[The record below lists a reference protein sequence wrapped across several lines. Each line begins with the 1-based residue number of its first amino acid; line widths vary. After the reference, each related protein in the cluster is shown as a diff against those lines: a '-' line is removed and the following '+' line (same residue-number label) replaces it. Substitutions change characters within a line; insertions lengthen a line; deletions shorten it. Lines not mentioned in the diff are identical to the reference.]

1 MDRFRPLIPVLLLSA
16 LAGGLYGVAEALA
29 VPVEARLWIEDPIPL
44 AVFGFLATALLVAIP
59 GALIGLAG
67 NDRLK
72 GLMGGAAAI
81 TAIELAMM
89 FITDPPPFQEPAWW
103 MQNPILLGGGLAA
116 TAALVFASRKIKL
129 VGAVWTLLLCA
140 VPLVMG
146 LVARDVPSGASDS
159 ERPNLLVVTSDTTR
173 ADHIHAYGHK
183 RISTPNIDRLA
194 QEGALFENAYSQIA
208 VTGPSHTTIFTG
220 QGTWSH
226 GTLLN
231 GIPTP
236 ADQRMVSEAL
246 SEAGYRTGAFVSAYV
261 LESRMGFNR
270 GFGTYDDDF
279 SWLKGSSALMTG
291 RIWAGVQRRLFPDAV
306 LERRGGD
313 TVDSA
318 LSWLDAAPEGQP
330 WFLWVHLFDPH
341 GPYEPPAP
349 YDTMYYSGDPTD
361 PKHDSMKRVQNTADY
376 LAESLEGI
384 TDLSY
389 VIAQYDGEI
398 SYMDEQ
404 VGRLLDALD
413 ARDESKETLVVFSG
427 DHGESL
433 GENGVWF
440 NHGDDLF
447 DPSTHVPLIMR
458 FPGNIPAGARLG
470 GIAELTDIAPT
481 IYDLLAMP
489 APPDLDGYSLA
500 PHWTADRGRGY
511 ARSMIFDREAN
522 IAARETDPTA
532 KPQWRMAGLRSPE
545 TLFIYRDSEDY
556 LNALY
561 EVENQEKDIIGF
573 WHEDDEKSGAL
584 DILEDKARGL
594 VEDGAEGAERSS
606 QELSEEDRAMLEAL
620 GYVE

>member
-1 MDRFRPLIPVLLLSA
+1 MDRFRPLIPVMLLAA

-29 VPVEARLWIEDPIPL
+29 VPVEARLWLESPWPL
-44 AVFGFLATALLVAIP
+44 AVFGFFTTALLVMIP
-59 GALIGLAG
+59 GGLIGLAG

-81 TAIELAMM
+81 TAFELVMM
-89 FITDPPPFQEPAWW
+89 FITDPPPFQEPSWW
-103 MQNPILLGGGLAA
+103 MKNPALLGGGLLV
-116 TAALVFASRKIKL
+116 TAGLVVASRKIKL
-129 VGAVWTLLLCA
+129 VGAIWTVVLCA
-140 VPLVMG
+140 VPLMMG
-146 LVARDVPSGASDS
+146 LTARKVASGVTG

-194 QEGALFENAYSQIA
+194 QEGVLFENAFSQIA

-236 ADQRMVSEAL
+236 AEERMVSEAL
-246 SEAGYRTGAFVSAYV
+246 SESGYRTGAFVSAYV
-261 LESRMGFNR
+261 LEARMGFDR
-270 GFGTYDDDF
+270 GFATYDDDF

-291 RIWAGVQRRLFPDAV
+291 RLWAGIQRRIAPDAV

-313 TVDSA
+313 TVDAA

-349 YDTMYYSGDPTD
+349 YDTMYYSGDQTD
-361 PKHDSMKRVQNTADY
+361 PKHDSMKRVKNTASY
-376 LAESLEGI
+376 LEESLEGV

-404 VGRLLDALD
+404 VGRLLNALD
-413 ARDESKETLVVFSG
+413 TRGEAGETLVVFSG

-433 GENGVWF
+433 GENDVWF
-440 NHGDDLF
+440 NHGDDVY
-447 DPSTHVPLIMR
+447 DPSTHVPLVMR
-458 FPGNIPAGARLG
+458 FPGNIPAGERVS

-481 IYDLLAMP
+481 IYDLMAMP
-489 APPDLDGYSLA
+489 IPEDIDGYSLT

-522 IAARETDPTA
+522 IADREAGRSD
-532 KPQWRMAGLRSPE
+532 KPQWRMAGLRSDS
-545 TLFIYRDSEDY
+545 TLFVYRDSPEF

-561 EVENQEKDIIGF
+561 ELDDQEKDVIGF
-573 WHEDDEKSGAL
+573 WHEDDDKSSAL
-584 DILEDKARGL
+584 DHLEGIAQGL
-594 VEDGAEGAERSS
+594 LESGEEGAERSS
-606 QELSEEDRAMLEAL
+606 QEISDEDRELLEQL
-620 GYVE
+620 GYME